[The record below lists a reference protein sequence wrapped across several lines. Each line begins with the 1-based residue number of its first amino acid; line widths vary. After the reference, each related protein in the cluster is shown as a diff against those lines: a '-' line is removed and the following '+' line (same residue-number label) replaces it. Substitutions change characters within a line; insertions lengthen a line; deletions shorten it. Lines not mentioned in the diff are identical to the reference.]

1 MTMNPYFD
9 INFNRPIAAADILSV
24 VQSFMEAGFKPSLGE
39 GVFYTDSDIDN
50 KIVLDKDWG
59 PIEALQKAYLQ
70 TASGDFGLDL
80 CIDFEKKSML
90 VVVHFRKQQIELMQG
105 NDIPKIGHTRFA
117 DINPL
122 IIATHDALLK
132 ALGPYE
138 IDANFSD
145 D

>member
-9 INFNRPIAAADILSV
+9 INFNRPITATDVLSV
-24 VQSFMEAGFKPSLGE
+24 VLSFMEAGFKPSLGE
-39 GVFYTDSDIDN
+39 GVFYTDVDTDN
-50 KIVLDKDWG
+50 KVLLSKNWG
-59 PIEALQKAYLQ
+59 PIESLQNALTKANFTGFEL
-70 TASGDFGLDL
+70 GLSV
-80 CIDFEKKSML
+80 DFEKEPLL
-90 VVVHFRKQQIELMQG
+90 VVVHFRKQQIGLTQSD
-105 NDIPKIGHTRFA
+105 DIPKIGHTRFA

-132 ALGPYE
+132 AIGPYE

>member
-1 MTMNPYFD
+1 MTMNPYFH

-24 VQSFMEAGFKPSLGE
+24 VQSFMDAGFKPSLGE
-39 GVFYTDSDIDN
+39 GVFYTDADIDN
-50 KIVLDKDWG
+50 KIVLDKNWG
-59 PIEALQKAYLQ
+59 PIEALQQVL
-70 TASGDFGLDL
+70 TETNSTGFELGLTIDL
-80 CIDFEKKSML
+80 EKGPML
-90 VVVHFRKQQIELMQG
+90 VVVDFRKQQIGLTQG
-105 NDIPKIGHTRFA
+105 DDIPKIGHTRFA